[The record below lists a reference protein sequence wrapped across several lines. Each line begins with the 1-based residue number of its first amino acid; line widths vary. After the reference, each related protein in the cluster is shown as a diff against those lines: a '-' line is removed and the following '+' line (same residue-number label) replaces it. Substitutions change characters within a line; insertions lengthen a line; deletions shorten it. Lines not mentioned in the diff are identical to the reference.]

1 MILMEVKV
9 MVEKVSV
16 ILHWNTDYAEIPRK
30 ELPRVVELSYQPMV
44 NAIENWNDGTIC
56 FNITGHTIEYI
67 QKNNPELIDQIKNL
81 VKNKTV
87 EMLASGYSHPILPL
101 LPRERV
107 ETQLKDHI
115 EQIKKIFGEKS
126 KGIWP
131 PELAVSP
138 SVLSQIKKQGIEWT
152 AVDYEHFL
160 LSQHFGNDRNPFER
174 RNLTVTEL
182 LVEAY
187 WAHGVNQLKAYL
199 KASKII
205 RKANLDHNN
214 PLQRVTIDH
223 DHSIKAYLS
232 SVSWANSTQF
242 AVGGHVPLYNE
253 KKHLKLLLQTKAKM
267 LPLYSSDIEFFGYR
281 SMGPEPAAPEKLTSF
296 LETIKKQIGIQIIS
310 PTQVP
315 EEEWPKEPSYLSSG
329 SWSDDK
335 SFRIWTDSEDNKEY
349 TRRAEEIYGKL
360 SKKNWEKKIMLKIE
374 PYLRIFENS
383 DPRGW
388 APIPERKNEAYS
400 AMIKIFEILE
410 KED

>member
-1 MILMEVKV
+1 

-30 ELPRVVELSYQPMV
+30 ELPKVVKLSYQPMV
-44 NAIENWNDGTIC
+44 DAIESWNDGTIC

-67 QKNNPELIDQIKNL
+67 QNNNPELIEQIKKL
-81 VKNKTV
+81 VKNNTV

-101 LPRERV
+101 LPRKRV
-107 ETQLKDHI
+107 EIQLKDHI
-115 EQIKKIFGEKS
+115 DQIKKVFGEKP

-152 AVDYEHFL
+152 AIDYEHFL
-160 LSQHFGNDRNPFER
+160 LSQYFGNDRNPFEQR
-174 RNLTVTEL
+174 KPTVTEL
-182 LVEAY
+182 LVDVF
-187 WAHGVNQLKAYL
+187 WSKGLKQLFAYL
-199 KASKII
+199 RARRII
-205 RKANLDHNN
+205 KKANLAHND
-214 PLQRVTIDH
+214 PLQRVMINH
-223 DHSIKAYLS
+223 DENIKAYLS

-242 AVGGHVPLYNE
+242 AVGGHVPLYNQ
-253 KKHLKLLLQTKAKM
+253 KKHLKLLLKTNAKM

-281 SMGPEPAAPEKLTSF
+281 SMGPEPAAPKKLTKF
-296 LETIKKQIGIQIIS
+296 LEVLKKQQGIKVIS

-349 TRRAEEIYGKL
+349 QRRAEEIYQKL
-360 SKKNWEKKIMLKIE
+360 SKLNWDNRVLTKIE

-410 KED
+410 KEG